1 MYPKSLEM
9 QNGHG
14 GTAATE
20 GIWSASPA
28 WSLAVLSDWGERG
41 RPTTL
46 QLQG

>member
-20 GIWSASPA
+20 GIPR
-28 WSLAVLSDWGERG
+28 SLAVLSDWGERG